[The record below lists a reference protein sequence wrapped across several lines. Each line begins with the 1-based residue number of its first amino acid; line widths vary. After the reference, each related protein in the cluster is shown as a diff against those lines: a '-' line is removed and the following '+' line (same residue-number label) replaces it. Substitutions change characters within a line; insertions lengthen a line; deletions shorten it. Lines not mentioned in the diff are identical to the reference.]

1 MKNILLTGIGNALVD
16 LEYRVTDAELASFG
30 VNKGAMTLTE
40 PSRQHDMIQALGER
54 DVHRCSGGSAANTII
69 AFAQFGGSAAYA
81 SLLGADHFGNFYAS
95 EFKDLGIV
103 LNAEQVSG
111 ATTGSCLVLIT
122 PDSERT
128 LNTTLA
134 INTDFSPRHVDE
146 NLIKA
151 SEWVYIEGYKL
162 TDDNGAEAVDHALF
176 YAKKHDTR
184 VAISCSDGFIIDVF
198 GDRLRTVL
206 QRADL
211 VFCNEREGTGLAQT
225 DSVHDAYNY
234 LVATYPNAVLTAG
247 AEGSRVRWNGLDA
260 QIPAYKV
267 QPVDTTGAG
276 DMYAGAFLY
285 GVLHR
290 HHPEHAGRLASYAS
304 AQVVAQ
310 YGARLRASHIDVR
323 DTVLANATTIA

>member
-1 MKNILLTGIGNALVD
+1 VKHILLTGIGNALVD
-16 LEYRVTDAELASFG
+16 LEYRVTDAELAAFG
-30 VNKGAMTLTE
+30 VSKGAMTLTE
-40 PSRQHDMIQALGER
+40 PSRQHDMIQALNDR
-54 DVHRCSGGSAANTII
+54 DAHRCSGGSAANTII
-69 AFAQFGGSAAYA
+69 AFAQFGGTAAYA
-81 SLLGADHFGNFYAS
+81 SLLGGDHFGDFYAS

-103 LNAEQVSG
+103 LNAEQISG

-134 INTDFSPRHVDE
+134 INTDFSRCHVDE

-198 GDRLRTVL
+198 GDRLRSVL

>member
-16 LEYRVTDAELASFG
+16 LEYRVTDAELTSFG
-30 VNKGAMTLTE
+30 VSKGAMTLTE
-40 PSRQHDMIQALGER
+40 PARQHDMITSLGDR

-81 SLLGADHFGNFYAS
+81 SLLGADQFGSFYAD
-95 EFKDLGIV
+95 EFKSLGIV
-103 LNAEQVSG
+103 LHADQVSG
-111 ATTGSCLVLIT
+111 AATGSCLVLIT

-134 INTDFSPRHVDE
+134 VNTEFSPRHINEDLV
-146 NLIKA
+146 KS

-198 GDRLRTVL
+198 GDRLRAVL
-206 QRADL
+206 KRADL

-225 DSVHDAYNY
+225 DSVSEAYRY
-234 LVATYPNAVLTAG
+234 LTATFPNAVLTAG
-247 AEGSRVRWNGLDA
+247 AQGSRVRWNGLDVDV
-260 QIPAYKV
+260 PAYTV

-290 HHPEHAGRLASYAS
+290 HHPSHAGRLASYAS

-310 YGARLRASHIDVR
+310 YGARLRASHIEVR
-323 DTVLANATTIA
+323 DSVLSAAPTNA

>member
-16 LEYRVTDAELASFG
+16 LEYRVTDAELAAFG
-30 VNKGAMTLTE
+30 VSKGAMTLTE
-40 PSRQHDMIQALGER
+40 PARQHEMIHALSDR
-54 DVHRCSGGSAANTII
+54 DVHRCSGGSAANTVI

-81 SLLGADHFGNFYAS
+81 SLLGADQFGHFYAS

-103 LNAEQVSG
+103 LNADQVQG

-134 INTDFSPRHVDE
+134 VNTEFSPRHVSED
-146 NLIKA
+146 LIKS

-162 TDDNGAEAVDHALF
+162 TDDNGAEAVEHALF

-198 GDRLRTVL
+198 GDRLRSVL
-206 QRADL
+206 QHADL

-225 DSVHDAYNY
+225 ESVQDAYAY
-234 LVATYPNAVLTAG
+234 LAATFPNAVLTAG
-247 AEGSRVRWNGLDA
+247 AHGSRVRWNGHDVE
-260 QIPAYKV
+260 IPAYKV
-267 QPVDTTGAG
+267 EPVDTTGAG

-323 DTVLANATTIA
+323 DTVLATSPTNA

>member
-1 MKNILLTGIGNALVD
+1 
-16 LEYRVTDAELASFG
+16 
-30 VNKGAMTLTE
+30 MTLTE

-162 TDDNGAEAVDHALF
+162 TDDNGAEAVDNALF

-198 GDRLRTVL
+198 GDRLRSVL

-260 QIPAYKV
+260 EIPAYKV

>member
-103 LNAEQVSG
+103 LNAELVSG

-198 GDRLRTVL
+198 GDRLRSVL

>member
-1 MKNILLTGIGNALVD
+1 
-16 LEYRVTDAELASFG
+16 
-30 VNKGAMTLTE
+30 
-40 PSRQHDMIQALGER
+40 MIQALGER

-103 LNAEQVSG
+103 LNAELVSG

-134 INTDFSPRHVDE
+134 INTDFSRRHVDE

-198 GDRLRTVL
+198 GDRLRSVL
-206 QRADL
+206 QRADI

>member
-40 PSRQHDMIQALGER
+40 PSRQHDMIHALGER

-134 INTDFSPRHVDE
+134 INTEFSPRHVDE

-176 YAKKHDTR
+176 YAKKYDTR

-198 GDRLRTVL
+198 GDRLRSVL

-260 QIPAYKV
+260 QIPAFTV

-310 YGARLRASHIDVR
+310 YGARLRTSHIDVR
-323 DTVLANATTIA
+323 DSVLANATTIA

>member
-1 MKNILLTGIGNALVD
+1 
-16 LEYRVTDAELASFG
+16 
-30 VNKGAMTLTE
+30 
-40 PSRQHDMIQALGER
+40 MIQALGER

>member
-176 YAKKHDTR
+176 YAKKHNTR

-198 GDRLRTVL
+198 GDRLRSVL

>member
-1 MKNILLTGIGNALVD
+1 M
-16 LEYRVTDAELASFG
+16 
-30 VNKGAMTLTE
+30 
-40 PSRQHDMIQALGER
+40 
-54 DVHRCSGGSAANTII
+54 
-69 AFAQFGGSAAYA
+69 
-81 SLLGADHFGNFYAS
+81 
-95 EFKDLGIV
+95 
-103 LNAEQVSG
+103 
-111 ATTGSCLVLIT
+111 LIT

-134 INTDFSPRHVDE
+134 INTDFSASHVDE

-198 GDRLRTVL
+198 GDRLRSVL

-260 QIPAYKV
+260 EIPAYKV

-290 HHPEHAGRLASYAS
+290 HHPEHAGRWASYAS

>member
-103 LNAEQVSG
+103 LNAELVGG

-134 INTDFSPRHVDE
+134 INTDFSRRHVDE

-198 GDRLRTVL
+198 GDRLRSVL

>member
-81 SLLGADHFGNFYAS
+81 SLVGADHFGNFYAS

-176 YAKKHDTR
+176 YAKKHDTC

-198 GDRLRTVL
+198 GDRLRSVL

-260 QIPAYKV
+260 EIPAYKV

>member
-1 MKNILLTGIGNALVD
+1 
-16 LEYRVTDAELASFG
+16 
-30 VNKGAMTLTE
+30 MTITE

-54 DVHRCSGGSAANTII
+54 DEHRCSGGSAANTII

-103 LNAEQVSG
+103 LNAELVGG

-134 INTDFSPRHVDE
+134 INTDFSRRHVDE

-198 GDRLRTVL
+198 GDRLRSVL

>member
-103 LNAEQVSG
+103 LNAELVSG

-134 INTDFSPRHVDE
+134 INTDFSRRHVDE

-198 GDRLRTVL
+198 GDRLRSVL

>member
-1 MKNILLTGIGNALVD
+1 VKNILLTGIGNALVD

-103 LNAEQVSG
+103 LNAELVGG

-134 INTDFSPRHVDE
+134 INTDFSRRHVDE

-198 GDRLRTVL
+198 GDRLRSVL

>member
-1 MKNILLTGIGNALVD
+1 MKNILLTGLGNALVD

-176 YAKKHDTR
+176 YAKKHDTC

-198 GDRLRTVL
+198 GDRLRSVL

-260 QIPAYKV
+260 EIPAYKV

>member
-16 LEYRVTDAELASFG
+16 LEYRVTDAELANFG